1 MNVIEMNGVKKT
13 LGNFTLDIPNLV
25 VKEGYITGFVGKNGV
40 GKTTTLKLIM
50 NLLRLDSGTI
60 KVFGKDV
67 RTMSKE
73 IHEHIGFVGEP
84 TGYMS
89 EATVEQTRKMIA
101 PFYKS
106 WDDDLY
112 NKYIKAFGL
121 DGNKKIKELSQGQN
135 KQMALI
141 MALSHRPKLILL
153 DEPTANLD
161 PIVRNQILDIL
172 MEHMQNEEVSVFYST
187 HITSDL
193 DKASDY
199 IVMLNEGKVTL
210 YEDKETIDNKYFI
223 VKGPKKLLNEQLQK
237 ELVGIHKSALGFEA
251 LTTNHEGLLKTFGK
265 EIICERANIEDI
277 MIFTERGI
285 RG

>member
-13 LGNFTLDIPNLV
+13 LGSFTLDIPNLV
-25 VKEGYITGFVGKNGV
+25 VKEGYITGFVGQNGV

-50 NLLRLDSGTI
+50 NLLRLDSGAI

-67 RTMSKE
+67 MTSSKE

-84 TGYMS
+84 TGYMN

-106 WDDDLY
+106 WDDGLY
-112 NKYIKAFGL
+112 NKYIKTFGL
-121 DGNKKIKELSQGQN
+121 DPNKKIKELSQGQN
-135 KQMALI
+135 KQAALI

-199 IVMLNEGKVTL
+199 IVMLNGGKVTL

-223 VKGPKKLLNEQLQK
+223 VKGPKKILNEQLEK

-265 EIICERANIEDI
+265 EIVCERANIEDI
-277 MIFTERGI
+277 MIFTERGA
-285 RG
+285 RE